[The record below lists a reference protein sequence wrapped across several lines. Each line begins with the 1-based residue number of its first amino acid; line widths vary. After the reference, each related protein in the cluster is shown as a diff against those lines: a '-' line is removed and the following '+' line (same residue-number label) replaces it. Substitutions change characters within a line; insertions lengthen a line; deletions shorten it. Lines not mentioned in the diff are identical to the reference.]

1 MFQRMREPAV
11 QAISGS
17 NTNADRAALNNEY
30 QELSEEVQ
38 QISEN
43 TQWNGTNILDDTS
56 AMVQTVSFAGA
67 FAESDVISYKIDSVS

>member
-1 MFQRMREPAV
+1 M
-11 QAISGS
+11 QAISDS

-30 QELSEEVQ
+30 KELSEEVQ

-56 AMVQTVSFAGA
+56 AMVQAVSFAGDL
-67 FAESDVISYKIDSVS
+67 AEGDVISYKIDGAS